1 VISIGYFLL
10 FSQQN
15 LYNGCLNLPLYSSQ
29 GGSQS
34 RRMAITPYIIAVT
47 IFETHNNVLTVRGTI
62 INAVCGVFPQEK
74 LIANQVQKLP
84 DLKVIFG

>member
-1 VISIGYFLL
+1 
-10 FSQQN
+10 
-15 LYNGCLNLPLYSSQ
+15 
-29 GGSQS
+29 
-34 RRMAITPYIIAVT
+34 MAITPYIIAVT

-62 INAVCGVFPQEK
+62 INAVCGVFPKEK